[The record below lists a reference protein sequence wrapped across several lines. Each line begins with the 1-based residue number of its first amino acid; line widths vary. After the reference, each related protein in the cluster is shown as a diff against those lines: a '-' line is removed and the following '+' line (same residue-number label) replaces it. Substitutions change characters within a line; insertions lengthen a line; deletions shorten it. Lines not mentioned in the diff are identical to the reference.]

1 MCNVTH
7 AMLRSCLTQRNSG
20 KVAPAPSPEAE
31 VFRPSAGIAAT
42 ELVERLD
49 TIRVNKDAAYGARI
63 RPGPVTG

>member
-1 MCNVTH
+1 
-7 AMLRSCLTQRNSG
+7 MLRGCLTQRNRG
-20 KVAPAPSPEAE
+20 KVAPAPAPSPEADA
-31 VFRPSAGIAAT
+31 FRPSAGIAHT